1 MKTCLDC
8 LGKEEDGAK
17 FSPNRKV
24 CNQCRWTRRKIRVE
38 LEGRMGGKSPE
49 KIGVRFPRVTDF
61 HILWSP
67 KSEYPRGHYFGNGEF
82 VETLKAGLFTM
93 GMIVRS
99 RDKKYVVCGSGS
111 ADLWLKKLGYPLNA
125 VFPEQWLVQVDGQ
138 ARR

>member
-1 MKTCLDC
+1 MRVCLDC

-24 CNQCRWTRRKIRVE
+24 CNQCRWKRRKIRAE

-67 KSEYPRGHYFGNGEF
+67 KNGYPRGHYFNNGEF
-82 VETLKAGLFTM
+82 VETLEAGMFAL
-93 GMIVRS
+93 GMIVKS
-99 RDKKYVVCGSGS
+99 REKKFVVCGEGR
-111 ADLWLKKLGYPLNA
+111 ANLELKKRDYPLNA
-125 VFPEQWLVQVDGQ
+125 RFPKQWLKEINGR